1 MTAVEARSTAL
12 EADAPAPMD
21 ERTGALLML
30 NGGGLLCL
38 AVVAGWIWFFA
49 LIGRVVLWPLPI
61 DFPVSIPGEARAW
74 RMAHMEGITH
84 GLLLIGLAAG
94 GRFLL
99 LSRRQ
104 FRWLLVA
111 ALVNAWLFTVPAIL
125 NALFETRGLA
135 MGGGPFGPSL
145 ANDLI
150 YLAGWPPVI
159 AVHVMLALLVL
170 GAWRRVRATRA
181 SA

>member
-1 MTAVEARSTAL
+1 MTSVERGPMS
-12 EADAPAPMD
+12 APKRVPGPMD

-38 AVVAGWIWFFA
+38 AVVVGWIWFFA
-49 LIGRVVLWPLPI
+49 TLGRVVLWPLPI
-61 DFPVSIPGEARAW
+61 DIPVAIPGDARAW

-99 LSRRQ
+99 LTERQ
-104 FRWLLVA
+104 FRWLLGS
-111 ALVNAWLFTVPAIL
+111 ALTSAWLFTVPAVL

-150 YLAGWPPVI
+150 YLAGWPPVV
-159 AVHVMLALLVL
+159 AVHVALALLVL
-170 GAWRRVRATRA
+170 GAVRKAKRA
-181 SA
+181 A